1 MNDEELLKNRTAL
14 LQKLTSIGSTSNPT
28 KEAKEA
34 LRILNSLQQY
44 TPQETGNSA
53 SVRNP
58 VTGIG
63 AARTTKN
70 DIIFE
75 NLKSG
80 FNRPD
85 TPNSRVKLLGIRAS
99 INQLL
104 DTIPTAKN
112 HNKKI
117 FNSSYTFTPLS
128 DSKEGSISGFGN
140 AGAKTNQRNNAYMRY
155 TKGAFQAHPNKE
167 GDLKGFGERIDRTTW
182 QPRGEKR
189 RFGKHVQFDPLEPVK
204 RLGDYAGRR
213 TVQKAVGMIPQVG
226 KLLEGLMIASDMTK
240 SATGKGFDD
249 YFREGLKVNRE
260 SGEFTTP

>member
-1 MNDEELLKNRTAL
+1 KMNDEELLKNRTAL
-14 LQKLTSIGSTSNPT
+14 LQKLTNIGSASNPT

-34 LRILNSLQQY
+34 LRMLSSLQANP
-44 TPQETGNSA
+44 PQDAGKGA
-53 SVRNP
+53 ILRNP

-63 AARTTKN
+63 AARSTQN
-70 DIIFE
+70 DIMFRD
-75 NLKSG
+75 LKSG
-80 FNRPD
+80 LLRPNQ
-85 TPNSRVKLLGIRAS
+85 PNSRVKLLGIRAS

-112 HNKKI
+112 NPQKLK
-117 FNSSYTFTPLS
+117 SSYAFVPVT
-128 DSKEGSISGFGN
+128 DSKDRMSRTNVE
-140 AGAKTNQRNNAYMRY
+140 TNQRNKAYERF
-155 TKGAFQAHPNKE
+155 TKGAFKAYPNKE
-167 GDLKGFGERIDRTTW
+167 GELMGFGERIDRTTW

-213 TVQKAVGMIPQVG
+213 TVQKTVGMIPQVG

-249 YFREGLKVNRE
+249 YFREGLKVNKE